1 MKTQNENT
9 LVNLNN
15 TEIKDLTSIVE
26 ETLAV
31 KVETMPIAKKLFT
44 AVDLWKIQRY
54 SRTSLLKPILVY

>member
-15 TEIKDLTSIVE
+15 TEIKNLTSIVE